1 MKIYLATQTKPDK
14 EQGTTL
20 TKVKGLFRL
29 MSYIYI
35 IEDKELDFKKYVVT
49 GKV

>member
-20 TKVKGLFRL
+20 TKAGGQNRL
-29 MSYIYI
+29 MSYSYLIQD
-35 IEDKELDFKKYVVT
+35 EELNFKKYIIT

>member
-14 EQGTTL
+14 DQGKTL
-20 TKVKGLFRL
+20 TKVGGQYRL
-29 MSYIYI
+29 MSYFYL

>member
-20 TKVKGLFRL
+20 TKVRGQRRL

-35 IEDKELDFKKYVVT
+35 IEDKSLNLKQYIMT